1 MVWLRWSI
9 DRRALLASAIS
20 YLGIAIGVLL
30 VTINLG
36 EAITIS
42 LTLLLLGAFVLMLGS
57 GWNSLRRKL
66 LRPYAS
72 HPFMHKLPPVSPER

>member
-1 MVWLRWSI
+1 MPSPEVVTIGLVVFVGLVALVI

-42 LTLLLLGAFVLMLGS
+42 LTLLLPWRLCADAGIGME
-57 GWNSLRRKL
+57 
-66 LRPYAS
+66 
-72 HPFMHKLPPVSPER
+72 LPAP